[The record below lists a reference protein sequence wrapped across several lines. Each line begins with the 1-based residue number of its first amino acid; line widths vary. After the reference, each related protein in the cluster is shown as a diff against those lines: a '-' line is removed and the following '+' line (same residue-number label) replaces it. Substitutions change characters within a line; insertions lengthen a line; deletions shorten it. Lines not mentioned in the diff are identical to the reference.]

1 MSILPPKV
9 EVDFTDELLTS
20 KGGLTFLARFAAYLK
35 LPQLLDK
42 SIKLKI
48 RNRGPSDTHYLL
60 SFIYSLALGEGN
72 LCNVDL
78 LRGSGPKDSG
88 WSYGGP

>member
-20 KGGLTFLARFAAYLK
+20 KGGLTFLARFAASLK

-48 RNRGPSDTHYLL
+48 RNHGPSDTQYFL
-60 SFIYSLALGEGN
+60 SLIYSLA
-72 LCNVDL
+72 
-78 LRGSGPKDSG
+78 
-88 WSYGGP
+88 